1 MSRDSARRARR
12 RGAALLEVLVA
23 LVIIT
28 TAGASVAALA
38 SETARAVS
46 HARDAESEM
55 ERAEAFFEE
64 VTLWP
69 RDDLDRHLGNR
80 EQGPW
85 RLDVE
90 HVAPTLY
97 SLMLTDSSG
106 TRPLLRTVVFRPEV
120 PRDTL

>member
-1 MSRDSARRARR
+1 MFGRSSRRRR
-12 RGAALLEVLVA
+12 RGVALLEVLVA

-38 SETARAVS
+38 SETARAMS
-46 HARDAESEM
+46 HSRDSEAEI
-55 ERAEAFFEE
+55 ERARAFFEE

-90 HVAPTLY
+90 HIAPALY

-106 TRPLLRTVVFRPEV
+106 SRALLRTVVFRPEV
-120 PRDTL
+120 AHDTL

>member
-1 MSRDSARRARR
+1 MSRANTRRARR

-46 HARDAESEM
+46 HARDSELEI
-55 ERAEAFFEE
+55 ERARDFFEQ

-69 RDDLDRHLGNR
+69 RDDLDRHLGTR
-80 EQGPW
+80 EQGLW

-90 HVAPTLY
+90 HIATALY
-97 SLMLTDSSG
+97 SLVLTDSSG
-106 TRPLLRTVVFRPEV
+106 SHALLRTVVFRPEV
-120 PRDTL
+120 VRDTL